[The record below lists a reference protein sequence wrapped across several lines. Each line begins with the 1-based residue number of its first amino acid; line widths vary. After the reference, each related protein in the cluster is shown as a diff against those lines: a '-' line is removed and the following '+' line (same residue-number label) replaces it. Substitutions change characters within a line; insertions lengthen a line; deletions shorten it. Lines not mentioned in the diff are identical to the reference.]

1 MDAST
6 APQGPSQAISE
17 LTPGGYFWTYLTT
30 IGAMNRHKSLKYSP
44 NQMCDARGPRR
55 DD

>member
-6 APQGPSQAISE
+6 APQGASQAFSE

-30 IGAMNRHKSLKYSP
+30 IGATNRQECLKYCP
-44 NQMCDARGPRR
+44 NHMCDACGHRH